1 VLEAVHDPSA
11 TTVPGKY
18 YTSARV
24 RTLGKYSIGPSGPNP
39 VIKVEAR
46 IKLPGGLGLW
56 PAFWML
62 PSDGSI
68 AGCSGCG
75 RHGGWPSSGEIDIM
89 EAANAMRSVSREHG
103 VCISTRW
110 QASSLPAVL
119 RLG

>member
-1 VLEAVHDPSA
+1 
-11 TTVPGKY
+11 
-18 YTSARV
+18 
-24 RTLGKYSIGPSGPNP
+24 
-39 VIKVEAR
+39 VEAR

-89 EAANAMRSVSREHG
+89 EAANAMRSTIATIHYGGPWPLHVQSSG
-103 VCISTRW
+103 SYSLGG
-110 QASSLPAVL
+110 ASLADTFHVWGIVWTTTQVRGCAVRAEPASAT
-119 RLG
+119 